1 MTKEIKSVSIMTK
14 EIKSDDV
21 IFNFFKQMCD
31 EKNDLKCV
39 KLGNSWIESMKTNLI
54 RMEEN
59 LKDVD
64 KIKYIEDIKK
74 NRDHLNGPSAEW
86 REYAT
91 LCMIEIMEN
100 KK

>member
-1 MTKEIKSVSIMTK
+1 MTK

-31 EKNDLKCV
+31 EKDDLKCV
-39 KLGNSWIESMKTNLI
+39 KLGNSWIESMKTNLT

-64 KIKYIEDIKK
+64 KIKYIENIKK
-74 NRDHLNGPSAEW
+74 NRDSDNSFKVTTAALNSFGKLVDISSKSIKTP
-86 REYAT
+86 YY
-91 LCMIEIMEN
+91 I
-100 KK
+100 

>member
-1 MTKEIKSVSIMTK
+1 MTK

-39 KLGNSWIESMKTNLI
+39 KLGNSWIESMKTNLT

-74 NRDHLNGPSAEW
+74 NRDHLNGLKDKTSAEW

>member
-1 MTKEIKSVSIMTK
+1 MTK

-31 EKNDLKCV
+31 EKDELKCV
-39 KLGNSWIESMKTNLI
+39 ELGNNWIESMKTNLT

-59 LKDVD
+59 LKEVD

-74 NRDHLNGPSAEW
+74 NREHLNNLKDKTSAEW

-100 KK
+100 KKQS

>member
-1 MTKEIKSVSIMTK
+1 
-14 EIKSDDV
+14 
-21 IFNFFKQMCD
+21 
-31 EKNDLKCV
+31 
-39 KLGNSWIESMKTNLI
+39 MKTNLI

-59 LKDVD
+59 LKEID

-74 NRDHLNGPSAEW
+74 NREHLNGLKNKTSAEW

-91 LCMIEIMEN
+91 LSMIEIMEN

>member
-1 MTKEIKSVSIMTK
+1 MMLSL
-14 EIKSDDV
+14 
-21 IFNFFKQMCD
+21 IFLNKCVM
-31 EKNDLKCV
+31 KKMILKCV
-39 KLGNSWIESMKTNLI
+39 ELGNSWIESMKTNLT

-59 LKDVD
+59 LKEVD

-74 NRDHLNGPSAEW
+74 NRDHLNGLKDKTSAEW

>member
-1 MTKEIKSVSIMTK
+1 MNK

-21 IFNFFKQMCD
+21 IFNFSKQMCD
-31 EKNDLKCV
+31 EKDDLKCV
-39 KLGNSWIESMKTNLI
+39 ELGNSWIESMKTNLT
-54 RMEEN
+54 RMEKS
-59 LKDVD
+59 LKDDD

-74 NRDHLNGPSAEW
+74 NREHLNGLQDKTSAEW

>member
-1 MTKEIKSVSIMTK
+1 MTK

-31 EKNDLKCV
+31 EKDDLKCDE
-39 KLGNSWIESMKTNLI
+39 LENSWIESMKTNLT

-59 LKDVD
+59 LKEVD

-74 NRDHLNGPSAEW
+74 NREHLNALKDKTSTEW

>member
-1 MTKEIKSVSIMTK
+1 MTK

-74 NRDHLNGPSAEW
+74 NRNHLNGLKDKTSAEW

>member
-1 MTKEIKSVSIMTK
+1 MTN

-31 EKNDLKCV
+31 EKDDLKCV
-39 KLGNSWIESMKTNLI
+39 ELGNSWIESMKTNLT
-54 RMEEN
+54 RMEIN
-59 LKDVD
+59 LKEVD
-64 KIKYIEDIKK
+64 KIKYKEDIQK
-74 NRDHLNGPSAEW
+74 NRKHLNSLKDKTSAEW

-91 LCMIEIMEN
+91 QCMVEIMEN

>member
-1 MTKEIKSVSIMTK
+1 MTK

-31 EKNDLKCV
+31 EKDDLKCV
-39 KLGNSWIESMKTNLI
+39 ELGNSRIESMKTNLT

-59 LKDVD
+59 LKEVD

-74 NRDHLNGPSAEW
+74 NRDHLNGLKDKSSAEW

-100 KK
+100 KKQS

>member
-1 MTKEIKSVSIMTK
+1 MNK

-21 IFNFFKQMCD
+21 IFNFSKQMCD
-31 EKNDLKCV
+31 EKDDLKCV
-39 KLGNSWIESMKTNLI
+39 ELGNSWIESMKTNLT
-54 RMEEN
+54 RMEKS
-59 LKDVD
+59 LKDDD

-74 NRDHLNGPSAEW
+74 NRENLNALKDKTSAEW

>member
-1 MTKEIKSVSIMTK
+1 MDK

-31 EKNDLKCV
+31 EKDDLKCV
-39 KLGNSWIESMKTNLI
+39 ELGKSWIESMKTNLT
-54 RMEEN
+54 RMVKN
-59 LKDVD
+59 LKEVD

-74 NRDHLNGPSAEW
+74 NREHLNGLKNKTSAEW

>member
-1 MTKEIKSVSIMTK
+1 MTK

-74 NRDHLNGPSAEW
+74 NRDHLNGRKDKTSAEW

-91 LCMIEIMEN
+91 LYMIELMEN

>member
-1 MTKEIKSVSIMTK
+1 MTK

-39 KLGNSWIESMKTNLI
+39 KLGNSWIESMKTNLT

-64 KIKYIEDIKK
+64 KIKYIENIKK
-74 NRDHLNGPSAEW
+74 NRDHLNGLKDKTSAEW

>member
-1 MTKEIKSVSIMTK
+1 MTK

-74 NRDHLNGPSAEW
+74 NRNHLNGLKDKTSAEW

-91 LCMIEIMEN
+91 LCMIEIMED

>member
-1 MTKEIKSVSIMTK
+1 MTK

-39 KLGNSWIESMKTNLI
+39 KLGNSWIESMKTNLT
-54 RMEEN
+54 RMEKN
-59 LKDVD
+59 LKEVD

-74 NRDHLNGPSAEW
+74 NREHLNGLKDKTSAEW

-91 LCMIEIMEN
+91 LCMIEIMED

>member
-1 MTKEIKSVSIMTK
+1 MTK

-39 KLGNSWIESMKTNLI
+39 KLGNSWIESMKTNLT

-59 LKDVD
+59 LKNVD

-74 NRDHLNGPSAEW
+74 NRNHLNGLKDKTSAEW

-91 LCMIEIMEN
+91 LCMIEIMKN

>member
-1 MTKEIKSVSIMTK
+1 MTK

-31 EKNDLKCV
+31 EKDDLKCV
-39 KLGNSWIESMKTNLI
+39 ELGNSWIESMKTNLT
-54 RMEEN
+54 RMEKN
-59 LKDVD
+59 LKEVD

-74 NRDHLNGPSAEW
+74 NREHLNGLKDKTSAEW

-100 KK
+100 KKQS

>member
-1 MTKEIKSVSIMTK
+1 MTK

-39 KLGNSWIESMKTNLI
+39 KLGNSWIESMKTNLT
-54 RMEEN
+54 RMETN
-59 LKDVD
+59 LKEVD
-64 KIKYIEDIKK
+64 KTKYIEYIKK
-74 NRDHLNGPSAEW
+74 NREHLNGLKNKTSAEW

-100 KK
+100 KNNLKINN

>member
-1 MTKEIKSVSIMTK
+1 MTK

-59 LKDVD
+59 LKEVD

-74 NRDHLNGPSAEW
+74 NREHLNGLKDKTSAEW

>member
-1 MTKEIKSVSIMTK
+1 MTK

-39 KLGNSWIESMKTNLI
+39 KLGNSWIESMKTNLT

-59 LKDVD
+59 LKNVD

-74 NRDHLNGPSAEW
+74 NRNHLNGLKDKTSAEW

>member
-1 MTKEIKSVSIMTK
+1 MNK

-31 EKNDLKCV
+31 EKDDLKCV
-39 KLGNSWIESMKTNLI
+39 ELGNSWVASMKTNLT

-59 LKDVD
+59 LNEVN
-64 KIKYIEDIKK
+64 KIKYIQDIKK
-74 NRDHLNGPSAEW
+74 NREHLNGLKDKTSAEW

-100 KK
+100 KKKM

>member
-1 MTKEIKSVSIMTK
+1 MTK

-39 KLGNSWIESMKTNLI
+39 KLGNSWIESMKTNLT
-54 RMEEN
+54 RMEVN
-59 LKDVD
+59 LKEID
-64 KIKYIEDIKK
+64 KMKYIEDIKK
-74 NRDHLNGPSAEW
+74 NREHLNSLKDKTSAEW

-100 KK
+100 KYNLKINN

>member
-1 MTKEIKSVSIMTK
+1 MTK

-21 IFNFFKQMCD
+21 IFNFFKQICD
-31 EKNDLKCV
+31 EKDDAKCV
-39 KLGNSWIESMKTNLI
+39 ELGNSWIESMKTNLTK
-54 RMEEN
+54 MEEN
-59 LKDVD
+59 LKEVD
-64 KIKYIEDIKK
+64 KIKYIGDIKK
-74 NRDHLNGPSAEW
+74 NREHLNGLKDKTSAEW

>member
-1 MTKEIKSVSIMTK
+1 MTK

-31 EKNDLKCV
+31 EKDDLKCV
-39 KLGNSWIESMKTNLI
+39 KLGNSWIESMKTNLT

-64 KIKYIEDIKK
+64 KIKYIENIKK
-74 NRDHLNGPSAEW
+74 NRDHLNGLKDKTSAEW

>member
-1 MTKEIKSVSIMTK
+1 MNT

-21 IFNFFKQMCD
+21 IFNFFRQISE

-39 KLGNSWIESMKTNLI
+39 ELGNSWIESMKTNLT
-54 RMEEN
+54 RMEVN
-59 LKDVD
+59 LKEID
-64 KIKYIEDIKK
+64 KMKYIENIKK
-74 NRDHLNGPSAEW
+74 NREHLNGLKNKTSTEW

>member
-1 MTKEIKSVSIMTK
+1 MNK
-14 EIKSDDV
+14 EIKSDEV

-74 NRDHLNGPSAEW
+74 NRDHLNGLKDKTSAEW

>member
-1 MTKEIKSVSIMTK
+1 MTK

-74 NRDHLNGPSAEW
+74 NRDHLDGLKDKTSAEW

-91 LCMIEIMEN
+91 LSMIEIMEN

>member
-1 MTKEIKSVSIMTK
+1 MHK

-31 EKNDLKCV
+31 EKDDLKCV
-39 KLGNSWIESMKTNLI
+39 ELGNGWIASMKNNLT

-59 LKDVD
+59 LNEVN

-74 NRDHLNGPSAEW
+74 NREHLNGLQDKTSAEW
-86 REYAT
+86 REYAA

-100 KK
+100 KKKR